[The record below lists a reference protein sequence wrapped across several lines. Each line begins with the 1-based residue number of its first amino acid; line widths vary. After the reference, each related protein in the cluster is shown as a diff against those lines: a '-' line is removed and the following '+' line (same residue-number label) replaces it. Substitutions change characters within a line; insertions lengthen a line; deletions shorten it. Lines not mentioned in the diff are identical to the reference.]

1 MPSAETLWGLGRAL
15 SVAVE
20 LASKRSVVTTPLAGL
35 DLLYFTV
42 QIPGGV
48 PVGVM

>member
-15 SVAVE
+15 AVE
-20 LASKRSVVTTPLAGL
+20 LAKWPVVTTPLAGL
-35 DLLYFTV
+35 DLLHSTV
-42 QIPGGV
+42 QMPGGV